1 MQITVEYMIMIPVMI
16 LQIFL
21 FPYVA
26 VLIMDNWND
35 SRQTLELQETAGQLG
50 STIQQMYYTINRA
63 SVSSGSASMKIDLD
77 IPRAIENLPYTVTLT
92 NVADLDSSYRVMNIT
107 LRFSGSLVSTST
119 LVTLGDNVN
128 WADNLAFNSATEGL
142 CLIATKTVDA
152 VTLTLEV
159 AT

>member
-1 MQITVEYMIMIPVMI
+1 MIMVPVMI

-26 VLIMDNWND
+26 TLIMDNWND
-35 SRQTLELQETAGQLG
+35 SRQTLELQETAAQLG

-77 IPRAIENLPYTVTLT
+77 IPRGIENQPYTVTLQ
-92 NVADLDSSYRVMNIT
+92 NVPDLDSAYHVMNIT
-107 LRFSGSLVSTST
+107 LRFSGSSVSTST

-128 WADNLAFNSATEGL
+128 WADNLGFNSATQGL
-142 CLIATKTVDA
+142 CLVATKTADT

-159 AT
+159 EA

>member
-1 MQITVEYMIMIPVMI
+1 MIMVPVMI

-26 VLIMDNWND
+26 VMLMDNWND
-35 SRQTLELQETAGQLG
+35 SRQTLELQETAAQLG

-77 IPRAIENLPYTVTLT
+77 IPRAIENHPYTVTLQ
-92 NVADLDSSYRVMNIT
+92 NVPNSNSAYQIMNIT
-107 LRFSGSLVSTST
+107 LCFTGSSVSTST

-128 WADNLAFNSATEGL
+128 WADNLAFNSATAGL
-142 CLIATKTVDA
+142 CLIATKTTDT
-152 VTLTLEV
+152 VTLTLEDE
-159 AT
+159 A